1 MRNLLF
7 PLLAIQLMFSC
18 TVNAPYQSEQL
29 QSAMLSHERI
39 AVLPFEVVFNKEYK
53 ENSGIRGRHSSPKFW
68 IEQERL
74 AGLDMQKEFFL
85 SVAKQVE
92 KGKFEKVIQDF
103 ITTNKLLEQSGVK
116 IYDIPKLDK
125 GRLSQLLGVDAVICG
140 ETSIVVNPL
149 YGFSSLPGGATTVA
163 TLYEGGSGELLWQKE
178 LTQRPTNRM
187 DTPKRLGNSTA
198 QQLAKLLPYRNK

>member
-1 MRNLLF
+1 MKKLIPVLFLGLL
-7 PLLAIQLMFSC
+7 FSC
-18 TVNAPYQSEQL
+18 TVNAPYQSDQL
-29 QSAMLSHERI
+29 QKAILNHSKI
-39 AVLPFEVVFNKEYK
+39 AVLPFQVEFNREYK
-53 ENSGIRGRHSSPKFW
+53 ENSGIRGRSSSPDYW

-103 ITTNKLLEQSGVK
+103 ITTNKLLEQAGVK

-125 GRLSQLLGVDAVICG
+125 GRLGRILGVDAVIWG
-140 ETSIVVNPL
+140 ETSIVVNPPFG
-149 YGFSSLPGGATTVA
+149 YGSLPGGATTVA
-163 TLYEGGSGELLWQKE
+163 NLYEGDSGELLWQKQ
-178 LTQRPTNRM
+178 LNQRPTNRM

-198 QQLAKLLPYRNK
+198 QQLAKLLPYRLK